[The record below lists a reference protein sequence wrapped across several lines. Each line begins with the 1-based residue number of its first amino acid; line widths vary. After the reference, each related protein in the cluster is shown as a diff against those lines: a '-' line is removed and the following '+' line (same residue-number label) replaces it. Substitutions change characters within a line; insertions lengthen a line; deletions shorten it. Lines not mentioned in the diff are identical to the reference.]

1 MTDSSGLHFVSP
13 YAFEAIQKVDVM
25 RLAALSEPELRLL
38 LPCLVRMAL
47 CAPADQS
54 NAWAQDKKQILRM
67 LSGVEAVNSIVALL
81 SVDFH
86 ALEQD
91 ARKEQQLRHKAGG
104 SNSESILV
112 SQLQHGLALE
122 FEHSDPLR
130 RLRLVLSE
138 LLAIMNKVA
147 DPNREFFLKS
157 SELFESPVYLEEV
170 ADVLCILQAEL
181 PSLLPVVDVAEALLH
196 VRNGEWFLCLL
207 VANVPDSFNEVCR
220 GLIKSG
226 ERQDEESVGGRHRTE
241 ALRQLCQMN
250 PSQAFNIRAMV
261 VEECH
266 LPGLGVALTLDY
278 KQSSADKAVSP
289 LVSYVSGLLLGTNSK
304 VRTWFGMFIRNGQQR
319 KSQSSSVLWQ
329 MRRQLLLE
337 LVAILPCSHS
347 THVPND
353 TRLSPEIEDSTAY
366 SSLRE
371 EHVVKASSLL
381 RLYCALMGIAGLRP
395 TDEEAEQLL
404 QLMTSRP
411 PATPAGVRFVS
422 LSFCKLLAFPT
433 LVSTPEQE
441 QLMVMWLSWMIKEE
455 AYFESAAGVS
465 ASFGEMLLL
474 VAMYFH
480 TNQLSAIIELVC
492 STLGMKIAIKPS
504 SLNKMKTIFTHEI
517 FTEQVVTAHAVRVAV
532 TNNLSANITGFLPIH
547 CIHQLLKSRAF
558 TKHKVSIKDWIF
570 RQLCETT
577 TPLHTQL
584 LPLIDVYITSILTP
598 ASKAHPEATNQPIME
613 QEILDVFEGRTWGVA
628 GKGHFQYSITT
639 QLLILYYILSYEEAL
654 LANSKALVLM
664 QKKPKSYS
672 ATLMDQIP
680 IKYLI
685 CQAQGLHQELGGLHS
700 ALLRLLATNYP
711 HLCMVEDWLCEE
723 EVTGTVPLMRKMLLN
738 SPACKYSHAQLH
750 NAFQN
755 IRQSGHILLQILEYL
770 TLLSAGDLIPY
781 AEALTTSMGLLLEDN
796 TSRRVLQT
804 VNKLWMVL
812 NTVMPRRLWV
822 MTVNALQPSV
832 KHLRKHCY
840 TQNDLLVDPLIV
852 LRCDPR
858 VLRCPPLMDIMLHIL
873 NGYLKASKAYLNA
886 HLKETAEFE
895 RQNQTIS
902 NLGLAGQP
910 DTPEVTREELKNAL
924 LAAQDSAAVQILL
937 EVCLPSSQE
946 EQQLSRAGS
955 CLLRNVQSASI
966 LPERE
971 KGKAGSLWAPC
982 WSQQAEGGPAG
993 TEEGT
998 EGGLLSDIR
1007 EVQCLICS
1015 LLHQMF
1021 IADPN
1026 IAKLVHFQGYPQAL
1040 LPLTVAGIPSMH
1052 ICLDFIPELLAQPQ
1066 LEKQI
1071 FAIQL
1076 LSHLCT
1082 QYALPKSLTVA
1093 RLAISVMGTLLTILT
1108 RAKRFAFFMPTLPCL
1123 VSICWAFPPLY
1134 DDVASLLVQLGQ
1146 VCAAD
1151 VAAKARDIDPFIA
1164 RLHYLREKTQNSLG
1178 SHVGLFKVAVPKRS
1192 AEGLCGADPDVQ
1204 LCYCIEATFMDII
1217 STSTQGL

>member
-1 MTDSSGLHFVSP
+1 MADSACLQFVSP
-13 YAFEAIQKVDVM
+13 YAFEAMQKVDVA
-25 RLAALSEPELRLL
+25 RLAALSDPELRLL

-54 NAWAQDKKQILRM
+54 NAWAQDKKLILRL

-91 ARKEQQLRHKAGG
+91 ARKELQLRHKAGG
-104 SNSESILV
+104 SNTESILI
-112 SQLQHGLALE
+112 SQLQHGLTLE

-130 RLRLVLSE
+130 RLRLALSE
-138 LLAIMNKVA
+138 LLAIINKVA
-147 DPNREFFLKS
+147 DSNGEFFLRS
-157 SELFESPVYLEEV
+157 SELFESSVYLEEV

-181 PSLLPVVDVAEALLH
+181 PSLLPIIEVAEALLH
-196 VRNGEWFLCLL
+196 VKNGEWFLCLL

-220 GLIKSG
+220 GLIKNG
-226 ERQDEESVGGRHRTE
+226 ERQDEESVGGRRRTE

-250 PSQAFNIRAMV
+250 PSQALNIRAMV

-278 KQSSADKAVSP
+278 KPDIADEAVSP
-289 LVSYVSGLLLGTNSK
+289 LVSYVSGLLLGTNGK
-304 VRTWFGMFIRNGQQR
+304 VRTWFSMFIRNGQQR
-319 KSQSSSVLWQ
+319 KRESSSVLWQ

-337 LVAILPCSHS
+337 LVAILPRSRS
-347 THVPND
+347 THIPND
-353 TRLSPEIEDSTAY
+353 SNMDTDSGSGY
-366 SSLRE
+366 SGLRE
-371 EHVVKASSLL
+371 EHVVKASALL

-455 AYFESAAGVS
+455 EYFESAAGVS

-480 TNQLSAIIELVC
+480 SNQLSAIIELVC

-504 SLNKMKTIFTHEI
+504 SLSKMKTIFTQEI

-547 CIHQLLKSRAF
+547 CIYQLLRSRAF

-584 LPLIDVYITSILTP
+584 LPLIDVYINSILTP
-598 ASKAHPEATNQPIME
+598 ASKTNPEATNQPITE
-613 QEILDVFEGRTWGVA
+613 QEILNVFQGLVGGDG
-628 GKGHFQYSITT
+628 GKVRSQYTITT

-654 LANSKALVLM
+654 LANTKALALM

-672 ATLMDQIP
+672 AALMDQIP

-685 CQAQGLHQELGGLHS
+685 RQAQGLQQELGGLHS

-711 HLCMVEDWLCEE
+711 HLCMVEDWISEE
-723 EVTGTVPLMRKMLLN
+723 EVTGTLPLLRKMLLT
-738 SPACKYSHAQLH
+738 SSSCKYSQTQLRE
-750 NAFQN
+750 AFQN
-755 IRQSGHILLQILEYL
+755 ILPAGPRLLRILEHL

-781 AEALTTSMGLLLEDN
+781 AEALTANMGLLLEDAV
-796 TSRRVLQT
+796 SRRIQQT
-804 VNKLWMVL
+804 INKLWMVL

-832 KHLRKHCY
+832 KLLRQQKY
-840 TQNDLLVDPLIV
+840 TQNDLMVDPLIV

-858 VLRCPPLMDIMLHIL
+858 VFRCPPLMDITLHML
-873 NGYLKASKAYLNA
+873 NGYLLASKAYLNA

-895 RQNQTIS
+895 RQGHTVS
-902 NLGLAGQP
+902 NLGLGGQP
-910 DTPEVTREELKNAL
+910 DAPEVTREELKNAL

-937 EVCLPSSQE
+937 EVCLPSPQE
-946 EQQLSRAGS
+946 ELQLGGADS
-955 CLLRNVQSASI
+955 LLKRVQSAPGI
-966 LPERE
+966 PVRVQTGDGRGAQGVRE
-971 KGKAGSLWAPC
+971 GES
-982 WSQQAEGGPAG
+982 
-993 TEEGT
+993 
-998 EGGLLSDIR
+998 GLLSDLR
-1007 EVQCLICS
+1007 EVQCLICC

-1071 FAIQL
+1071 FAIEL

-1082 QYALPKSLTVA
+1082 QYALPKSLSVA
-1093 RLAISVMGTLLTILT
+1093 RLAVSVMGTLLTVLT

-1123 VSICWAFPPLY
+1123 VAFCEAFPPLF
-1134 DDVASLLVQLGQ
+1134 DDVMSLLVQVGQ
-1146 VCAAD
+1146 VAAAD
-1151 VAAKARDIDPFIA
+1151 VTTKTRDIDPIIA
-1164 RLHYLREKTQNSLG
+1164 RLQYLREKPQEMASSESKFSL
-1178 SHVGLFKVAVPKRS
+1178 PKRS
-1192 AEGLCGADPDVQ
+1192 AKELGGADPDVQ
-1204 LCYCIEATFMDII
+1204 LCYRIEATFMDII
-1217 STSTQGL
+1217 NSSTQAL

>member
-1 MTDSSGLHFVSP
+1 MSDSAGLQFVSS
-13 YAFEAIQKVDVM
+13 YAFEAMQKVDVV
-25 RLAALSEPELRLL
+25 RLAALSDPELRLL

-54 NAWAQDKKQILRM
+54 QAWAQDKKLILRL

-104 SNSESILV
+104 SNGESILV
-112 SQLQHGLALE
+112 SQLQHGLTLE

-130 RLRLVLSE
+130 RLRLALSE
-138 LLAIMNKVA
+138 LLAIMNKVT
-147 DPNREFFLKS
+147 DSNGEFFMKS

-181 PSLLPVVDVAEALLH
+181 PSLLPIIDVAEALLH
-196 VRNGEWFLCLL
+196 VRNGDWFLCLL

-220 GLIKSG
+220 GLIKNG
-226 ERQDEESVGGRHRTE
+226 ERQDEESMGGRRRTE

-250 PSQAFNIRAMV
+250 PSQALNIRAMV

-278 KQSSADKAVSP
+278 KPDTADDAVSP
-289 LVSYVSGLLLGTNSK
+289 LVSYVSGLLLGTNGK
-304 VRTWFGMFIRNGQQR
+304 VRTWFSMFIRNGQQR
-319 KSQSSSVLWQ
+319 KRESSSVLWQ

-337 LVAILPCSHS
+337 LVAILPRSRS

-353 TRLSPEIEDSTAY
+353 SESDAESSSGY
-366 SSLRE
+366 SGLRE
-371 EHVVKASSLL
+371 EHVVKASALL

-455 AYFESAAGVS
+455 EYFESAAGVA

-480 TNQLSAIIELVC
+480 SNQLSAIIELVC

-504 SLNKMKTIFTHEI
+504 SLSKMKTIFTQEI

-547 CIHQLLKSRAF
+547 CIYQLLRSRAF
-558 TKHKVSIKDWIF
+558 TKHKVSIKDWIY
-570 RQLCETT
+570 RQLCETS

-584 LPLIDVYITSILTP
+584 LPLIDVYINSILTP
-598 ASKAHPEATNQPIME
+598 ASKANPEATNQPITE
-613 QEILDVFEGRTWGVA
+613 QEILAVFLGSAPGEGGRGR
-628 GKGHFQYSITT
+628 QRYSITT

-654 LANSKALVLM
+654 LVSTKALALM
-664 QKKPKSYS
+664 QRKPRSYS

-685 CQAQGLHQELGGLHS
+685 TQAQGLQQELGGLHS

-711 HLCMVEDWLCEE
+711 HLCMVEDWVCEE
-723 EVTGTVPLMRKMLLN
+723 EVTGTLPLLRRMLLPSNTCRYSQSQLHEAFQKLPSSGPRLMR
-738 SPACKYSHAQLH
+738 
-750 NAFQN
+750 
-755 IRQSGHILLQILEYL
+755 ILEHL
-770 TLLSAGDLIPY
+770 TLLSAGDLMPY
-781 AEALTTSMGLLLEDN
+781 AEALTGSMTLLLQPGVP
-796 TSRRVLQT
+796 RRILQT
-804 VNKLWMVL
+804 LNKLWMVL

-822 MTVNALQPSV
+822 MTVNALQPSA
-832 KHLRKHCY
+832 KMARQQTY
-840 TQNDLLVDPLIV
+840 SQNDLMVDPLIV
-852 LRCDPR
+852 LRCHRR
-858 VLRCPPLMDIMLHIL
+858 VYRCPPLMDIVLHML
-873 NGYLKASKAYLNA
+873 NGYLLASKAYLNS
-886 HLKETAEFE
+886 HLKETADLD
-895 RQNQTIS
+895 RQSQTIS
-902 NLGLAGQP
+902 NLGLTGQP

-937 EVCLPSSQE
+937 EVCLPSSE
-946 EQQLSRAGS
+946 GQQLGS
-955 CLLRNVQSASI
+955 EGESLLSSVR
-966 LPERE
+966 
-971 KGKAGSLWAPC
+971 
-982 WSQQAEGGPAG
+982 GPAEPG
-993 TEEGT
+993 GGDGEP
-998 EGGLLSDIR
+998 EGGLLSDLR
-1007 EVQCLICS
+1007 EVQCLICC

-1040 LPLTVAGIPSMH
+1040 LPLTVAGIPSIH

-1082 QYALPKSLTVA
+1082 QYALPKSLSVA
-1093 RLAISVMGTLLTILT
+1093 RLAVSVMATLLTVLT
-1108 RAKRFAFFMPTLPCL
+1108 RAKRFSFFMPTLPCL
-1123 VSICWAFPPLY
+1123 VAFCQAFPPLY
-1134 DDVASLLVQLGQ
+1134 DDVSALLVQVGQ
-1146 VCAAD
+1146 VCASD
-1151 VAAKARDIDPFIA
+1151 VATKARDIDPLIA
-1164 RLHYLREKTQNSLG
+1164 RLQYLKQKPQEVLGAGASKLSL
-1178 SHVGLFKVAVPKRS
+1178 SQRT
-1192 AEGLCGADPDVQ
+1192 AEQLGGADSDVQ
-1204 LCYCIEATFMDII
+1204 LCYRIEATFMDII
-1217 STSTQGL
+1217 STSLHGL

>member
-13 YAFEAIQKVDVM
+13 YAFAAMQKVDVV
-25 RLAALSEPELRLL
+25 RLAALSDPELRLL

-54 NAWAQDKKQILRM
+54 NAWAQDKKLILRL

-112 SQLQHGLALE
+112 SQLQHGLTLE

-130 RLRLVLSE
+130 RLRLALSE

-147 DPNREFFLKS
+147 DSSGEFFLKS

-181 PSLLPVVDVAEALLH
+181 PSLLPIVDVAEALLH
-196 VRNGEWFLCLL
+196 VRNGDWFLCLL

-220 GLIKSG
+220 GLIKNG
-226 ERQDEESVGGRHRTE
+226 ERQDEESVGGRRRTE

-250 PSQAFNIRAMV
+250 PSQALNIRAMV
-261 VEECH
+261 VQECH

-278 KQSSADKAVSP
+278 KPDSADEAVSP
-289 LVSYVSGLLLGTNSK
+289 LVSYVSGLLLGTNGK

-319 KSQSSSVLWQ
+319 KRESSSVLWQ

-337 LVAILPCSHS
+337 LVAILPRSRG
-347 THVPND
+347 THVPSGSD
-353 TRLSPEIEDSTAY
+353 PESCPGY
-366 SSLRE
+366 SGLRE
-371 EHVVKASSLL
+371 EHVVKASALL

-441 QLMVMWLSWMIKEE
+441 QLMVIWLTWMIKEE
-455 AYFESAAGVS
+455 EYFESAAGVS

-480 TNQLSAIIELVC
+480 SNQLGAIIELVC
-492 STLGMKIAIKPS
+492 STLGMK
-504 SLNKMKTIFTHEI
+504 
-517 FTEQVVTAHAVRVAV
+517 VVTAHAVRVAV
-532 TNNLSANITGFLPIH
+532 TNSLSANIAGFLPIH
-547 CIHQLLKSRAF
+547 CIYQLLKSRAF

-584 LPLIDVYITSILTP
+584 LPLIDVYINSILTP
-598 ASKAHPEATNQPIME
+598 ASKANPEATNQPITE
-613 QEILDVFEGRTWGVA
+613 QEILNVFQGHAGGDG
-628 GKGHFQYSITT
+628 GKGRCQYSITT

-654 LANSKALVLM
+654 LGNTKTLALM

-672 ATLMDQIP
+672 AALMDQIP
-680 IKYLI
+680 IKHLI
-685 CQAQGLHQELGGLHS
+685 RQAQGLQQELGGLHS

-711 HLCMVEDWLCEE
+711 HLCMVEGWICEE
-723 EVTGTVPLMRKMLLN
+723 EVTGTLPLLRRMLLP
-738 SPACKYSHAQLH
+738 SCSCRYTQAQLH
-750 NAFQN
+750 AAFQN
-755 IRQSGHILLQILEYL
+755 VVLSGPALMRMLEPL
-770 TLLSAGDLIPY
+770 TLLSAADLIPY
-781 AEALTTSMGLLLEDN
+781 AEALTANMGLLLQPGVA
-796 TSRRVLQT
+796 RRLLQT
-804 VNKLWMVL
+804 VSKLWMVL

-822 MTVNALQPSV
+822 MTVNALQPSA
-832 KHLRKHCY
+832 KLLRQHCY

-858 VLRCPPLMDIMLHIL
+858 VFRCPPLMDITLHML
-873 NGYLKASKAYLNA
+873 NGYLLASKAYLNA
-886 HLKETAEFE
+886 HLKETAEFD
-895 RQNQTIS
+895 RQTQTIS
-902 NLGLAGQP
+902 NLGLTGQP

-946 EQQLSRAGS
+946 EQ
-955 CLLRNVQSASI
+955 LLGGDGEGLVKSGQSA
-966 LPERE
+966 LDQPMRE
-971 KGKAGSLWAPC
+971 QGR
-982 WSQQAEGGPAG
+982 GGATG
-993 TEEGT
+993 AQGI
-998 EGGLLSDIR
+998 EGGLLSDLR
-1007 EVQCLICS
+1007 EVQCLICC

-1066 LEKQI
+1066 QEKQI

-1082 QYALPKSLTVA
+1082 QYALPKSLSVA
-1093 RLAISVMGTLLTILT
+1093 RLAISVMGTLLTVLT
-1108 RAKRFAFFMPTLPCL
+1108 RPRRFVFFMPTLPCL
-1123 VSICWAFPPLY
+1123 VPFCRAFPPLY
-1134 DDVASLLVQLGQ
+1134 DDVVSLLVQVGQ

-1151 VAAKARDIDPFIA
+1151 VATKSRDIDPFIA
-1164 RLHYLREKTQNSLG
+1164 RLQHVKGRLKESLG
-1178 SHVGLFKVAVPKRS
+1178 SDMGLSKMSLPKRS
-1192 AEGLCGADPDVQ
+1192 AEELGAADPDVQ
-1204 LCYCIEATFMDII
+1204 LCYCIEAAFMDIVETCI
-1217 STSTQGL
+1217 QGF